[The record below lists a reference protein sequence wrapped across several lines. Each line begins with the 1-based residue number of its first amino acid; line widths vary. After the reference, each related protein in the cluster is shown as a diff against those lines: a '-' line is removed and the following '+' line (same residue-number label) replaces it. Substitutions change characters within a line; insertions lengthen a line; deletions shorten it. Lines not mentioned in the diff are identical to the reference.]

1 MQLVT
6 RVLIFASLGLG
17 LAVSSHAAPKKKRTR
32 PVAKLDRMRAV
43 GAPVLDQDPKA
54 GVYVWLEDGWFRVA
68 AASGKKR
75 GKKTFRVTVSSTKP
89 IQADPLDFRRV
100 MSGTNRITLEARVG
114 QVVAKGRIKT
124 AGNISVSAPHAV
136 FVGPLS
142 QRATNGVKIGR
153 FGR

>member
-1 MQLVT
+1 MHLVT
-6 RVLIFASLGLG
+6 RVLLFVGLGVG
-17 LAVSSHAAPKKKRTR
+17 LAVSSQAAPKKKKVR
-32 PVAKLDRMRAV
+32 PIAKLDRMRAV
-43 GAPVLDQDPKA
+43 GAPVLDQEPSK
-54 GVYVWLEDGWFRVA
+54 GVYVWLEDGWFHVA

-75 GKKTFRVTVSSTKP
+75 GKNTFRVTLSSTKP
-89 IQADPLDFRRV
+89 IKADPLDFRRV

-124 AGNISVSAPHAV
+124 EGNISVSAPHAL

-142 QRATNGVKIGR
+142 QRASNGVRIGR